1 MMESISDKIIN
12 QRYYSLILNS
22 LGEKIRINLI
32 SGDSIEGLLYS
43 VDSKNNEYLLIN
55 NPRRFSRTGVPL
67 FLKESILKIYF
78 KEILTINYE
87 LNLENISNKNN
98 NDLFMIDSQIS
109 KNKYIPK
116 KEEKLIKY
124 EIKSEDDNKYLNQKL
139 EVVSGFENWEQF
151 KLNKKIIMLFR
162 LMMRIYIRQN

>member
-1 MMESISDKIIN
+1 MLESISDKIIN

-43 VDSKNNEYLLIN
+43 IDSKNNEYLLIK
-55 NPRRFSRTGVPL
+55 NPGLFSRTDVPL
-67 FLKESILKIYF
+67 FLKESMLKIYF
-78 KEILTINYE
+78 EEILAIIYE
-87 LNLENISNKNN
+87 LNLENINNKNKK
-98 NDLFMIDSQIS
+98 DFFMIDSQIS

-124 EIKSEDDNKYLNQKL
+124 EIKSVDNNKYLNQKL
-139 EVVSGFENWEQF
+139 EVVSGFENWDQF